1 MLNKHVSSGWSGQAG
16 FHTLCA
22 GDGSQIAFVVRAG
35 IAPCSRGR
43 ELVKIAL
50 LCLCL
55 IFAVTTPARPQGSVG
70 NFTTI
75 DVLGAGTGVFQGTI
89 PLTMNAAGDIAGV
102 YVLEGNV
109 FRGFVFPA
117 GGTITPF
124 NPLPTCAGT
133 GKNQGIIPLSINTA
147 GDIAGYCSD
156 GSTRSGLY
164 HGFIRAANGGIT
176 TFEVPGAYAGF
187 DLGTGIASINA
198 VRDVTGFYRDASSV
212 LHGFVRAA
220 DGTITAPIDAPGAGT
235 GKKQGTFPLSINTA
249 GDGDVVAGTYTDASG
264 GRHGFVRPANGP
276 VTPFDAAPGAGTGP
290 GNMQGTFAL
299 SINTAGEIAG
309 TYTDASGGRH
319 GFVRAT
325 DGTITSF
332 DGPGAAATGTA
343 IIDGTFGFSIN
354 TNGDI
359 AGTYLDAGSVIHGFV
374 RAADGTM
381 TPPIDAPG
389 AGTGALQGTAS
400 FSINDL
406 GKITGAYADPNGM
419 LHGYVAQFTATPQA
433 QVSNLQ
439 NTVGDFVSAGTL
451 SPGQGQFLLAPLNA
465 ALAALG
471 PATDSAALTASD
483 PGQRAAALPRLHGPA
498 GATAERIATNRG
510 HDRAAIRDLEEF
522 IGRVRLLMLLRRLSH
537 ADGGT
542 LIDAAESIIRTL
554 RSQP

>member
-1 MLNKHVSSGWSGQAG
+1 
-16 FHTLCA
+16 
-22 GDGSQIAFVVRAG
+22 
-35 IAPCSRGR
+35 
-43 ELVKIAL
+43 
-50 LCLCL
+50 
-55 IFAVTTPARPQGSVG
+55 
-70 NFTTI
+70 
-75 DVLGAGTGVFQGTI
+75 
-89 PLTMNAAGDIAGV
+89 
-102 YVLEGNV
+102 
-109 FRGFVFPA
+109 
-117 GGTITPF
+117 
-124 NPLPTCAGT
+124 
-133 GKNQGIIPLSINTA
+133 
-147 GDIAGYCSD
+147 
-156 GSTRSGLY
+156 
-164 HGFIRAANGGIT
+164 
-176 TFEVPGAYAGF
+176 
-187 DLGTGIASINA
+187 
-198 VRDVTGFYRDASSV
+198 
-212 LHGFVRAA
+212 
-220 DGTITAPIDAPGAGT
+220 
-235 GKKQGTFPLSINTA
+235 
-249 GDGDVVAGTYTDASG
+249 
-264 GRHGFVRPANGP
+264 
-276 VTPFDAAPGAGTGP
+276 
-290 GNMQGTFAL
+290 L